1 MLNRTIDLDIKV
13 LNHILLTLQ
22 VTTMSKKQNLYT
34 QFFAKNKMVESTDHE
49 TGITDATST
58 EVWSQNS
65 DEGSGSKAEMHKFHD
80 IWKSE
85 FLWLIYD
92 SSNNVIYCDVCGK
105 AGPDITGKTEFVIGK
120 KKFKRESLVY

>member
-34 QFFAKNKMVESTDHE
+34 QFFAKNKMVESTDLE

-58 EVWSQNS
+58 EV
-65 DEGSGSKAEMHKFHD
+65 
-80 IWKSE
+80 
-85 FLWLIYD
+85 
-92 SSNNVIYCDVCGK
+92 
-105 AGPDITGKTEFVIGK
+105 
-120 KKFKRESLVY
+120 

>member
-49 TGITDATST
+49 TDISDATST
-58 EVWSQNS
+58 EV
-65 DEGSGSKAEMHKFHD
+65 
-80 IWKSE
+80 
-85 FLWLIYD
+85 
-92 SSNNVIYCDVCGK
+92 
-105 AGPDITGKTEFVIGK
+105 
-120 KKFKRESLVY
+120 

>member
-58 EVWSQNS
+58 EV
-65 DEGSGSKAEMHKFHD
+65 
-80 IWKSE
+80 
-85 FLWLIYD
+85 
-92 SSNNVIYCDVCGK
+92 
-105 AGPDITGKTEFVIGK
+105 
-120 KKFKRESLVY
+120 

>member
-49 TGITDATST
+49 TGITDAIST
-58 EVWSQNS
+58 EV
-65 DEGSGSKAEMHKFHD
+65 
-80 IWKSE
+80 
-85 FLWLIYD
+85 
-92 SSNNVIYCDVCGK
+92 
-105 AGPDITGKTEFVIGK
+105 
-120 KKFKRESLVY
+120 

>member
-65 DEGSGSKAEMHKFHD
+65 DEGSGFTYKAEMRKFHD
-80 IWKSE
+80 VW
-85 FLWLIYD
+85 
-92 SSNNVIYCDVCGK
+92 
-105 AGPDITGKTEFVIGK
+105 
-120 KKFKRESLVY
+120 